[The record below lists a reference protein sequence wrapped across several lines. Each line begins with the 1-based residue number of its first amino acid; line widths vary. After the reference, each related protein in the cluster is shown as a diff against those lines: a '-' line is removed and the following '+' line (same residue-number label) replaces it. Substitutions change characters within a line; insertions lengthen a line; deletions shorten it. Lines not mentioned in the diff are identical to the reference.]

1 MKSIVEFMVVHF
13 VILHLTL
20 VMGSANDGNSTGSE
34 VLKKGIV
41 RVLEPGVFDYQ
52 SEKFVIR
59 MRAWGVNFPQRGKP
73 GYQNAIN
80 FTEKQ
85 LLSINPNI
93 KVKMTFDDKNLKVV
107 DLRISSDGSSFSRL
121 AIENGI
127 GWHNEKETNR
137 YGPFVIAQLKA
148 KRNKEG
154 LWSSGYD
161 LPQDNDLNKPRPTLP
176 GIYSQN
182 PNYPI
187 PQVRYWITSLGKV
200 HRPGCSFYE
209 RGRGALST
217 IPKGV
222 DCRIC
227 GGRKGK

>member
-1 MKSIVEFMVVHF
+1 ME
-13 VILHLTL
+13 ILL
-20 VMGSANDGNSTGSE
+20 V
-34 VLKKGIV
+34 LRFKKGIV

-148 KRNKEG
+148 KRSKEG

-176 GIYSQN
+176 ESIHKILIIQYRKFDTGLLHLEKYIGLVAHFTKEAGEPFQLSQKEWIVGFAVEEKENKEINYSKMK
-182 PNYPI
+182 
-187 PQVRYWITSLGKV
+187 VFHLWILNQSIF
-200 HRPGCSFYE
+200 H
-209 RGRGALST
+209 
-217 IPKGV
+217 
-222 DCRIC
+222 
-227 GGRKGK
+227 